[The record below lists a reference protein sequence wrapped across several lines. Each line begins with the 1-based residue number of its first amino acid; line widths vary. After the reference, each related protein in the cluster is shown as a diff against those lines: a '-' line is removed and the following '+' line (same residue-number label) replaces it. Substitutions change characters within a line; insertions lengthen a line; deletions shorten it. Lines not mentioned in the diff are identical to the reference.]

1 MNKEIVMEVISVSIS
16 DKLSQMMEEMSSNEF
31 LDTIFDKVYEKTGV
45 DVTEEEQEEIIEMVG
60 DKMFPLV
67 QVVTNYV
74 LENFVVKE
82 D

>member
-1 MNKEIVMEVISVSIS
+1 MEVISVSIS